1 MKGKE
6 NETAIK
12 SLASK
17 KSGIFDTKSNLLYQI
32 GYALDH
38 FTDELKEFQTGL
50 NKYANGH
57 INSNET
63 IMVFGLSHTIL
74 SAFIDASKN
83 QGKKFIVL
91 VVEGSVGEKGQTM
104 SDDLSDAGI
113 ENYLIHCSNIYAT
126 MERVDKVFLSSHAIL
141 ADGGC
146 LCESGS
152 LLVAT
157 AAKAFSVPV
166 LVLGG
171 MFKLTPHY
179 SVDQETNN
187 TLIGPG
193 KFFVKND
200 RENSRLITPL
210 LPRFDFVSRDH
221 ILLLITNMGELT
233 PQYIYSL
240 FSQYYHKDYLKTS
253 DIL

>member
-1 MKGKE
+1 LDS
-6 NETAIK
+6 K
-12 SLASK
+12 S
-17 KSGIFDTKSNLLYQI
+17 DLLYQI

-38 FTDELKEFQTGL
+38 FTDELKEFQSNL
-50 NKYANGH
+50 NKYAKGH

-74 SAFIDASKN
+74 SSLADANKTQS
-83 QGKKFIVL
+83 KKFQVL
-91 VVEGSVGEKGQTM
+91 VVEGSVGEKGKTM
-104 SDDLSDAGI
+104 VDALSEVGI
-113 ENYLIHCSNIYAT
+113 ESFLIHCSNIYAA
-126 MERVDKVFLSSHAIL
+126 MERVDKVILSSHAIL

-157 AAKAFSVPV
+157 AARAFSVPV

-187 TLIGPG
+187 SLIPPA
-193 KFFVKND
+193 KFFVKSD
-200 RENSRLITPL
+200 KENSRLITPL
-210 LPRFDFVSRDH
+210 LPRFDFVSRDL
-221 ILLLITNMGELT
+221 ILLLITNMGEHT
-233 PQYIYSL
+233 PHYIYSL
-240 FSQYYHKDYLKTS
+240 FSQYYHKDYLKAS